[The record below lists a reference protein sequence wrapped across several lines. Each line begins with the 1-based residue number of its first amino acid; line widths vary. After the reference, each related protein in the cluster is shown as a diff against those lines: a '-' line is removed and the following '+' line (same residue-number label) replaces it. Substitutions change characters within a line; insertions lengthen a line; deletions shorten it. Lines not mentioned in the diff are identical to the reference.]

1 MVEMGVRAVI
11 AQAAEEVGFDG
22 VICYTR
28 TCVFSRADTA
38 SFTRP
43 VVKEA
48 SDTNSAAGRRD

>member
-1 MVEMGVRAVI
+1 VRAVI